1 MGLYFLQLGLIS
13 AVIYRLL
20 KLYCSVHVKA
30 VSQRMWQLFTIINEA
45 RRNTER
51 VGKIMSFPSC
61 KCDSYRCVS
70 TKDCLFSYPLIHFLM
85 CLNIRAEAS
94 NFGKVNGGKINWS
107 GINCHSTLMMLI
119 FDTLIKY
126 KANNGLNSSRTLTN
140 RNWSK
145 SLCYLYFFIFFPT
158 FFKVSTSCSILL
170 QLFRTTPWLFF
181 FNLMRKNSVVHE
193 KKS

>member
-1 MGLYFLQLGLIS
+1 MLWTCVMGLCYLQLGLIS

-20 KLYCSVHVKA
+20 KLCCSVHVKA
-30 VSQRMWQLFTIINEA
+30 VSQRMWRLFTIINEA

-51 VGKIMSFPSC
+51 VGKIVSFPSC

-107 GINCHSTLMMLI
+107 EINCHSTLMMLI
-119 FDTLIKY
+119 FDTLINC
-126 KANNGLNSSRTLTN
+126 KANNGLNSSRTLTK

-145 SLCYLYFFIFFPT
+145 SLCYWYFSYFFQHFL
-158 FFKVSTSCSILL
+158 K
-170 QLFRTTPWLFF
+170 
-181 FNLMRKNSVVHE
+181 
-193 KKS
+193 